1 MPGITFDDDLQQY
14 VCEYKGIL
22 FSWDDEPAEYEEQ
35 IEKLAEV
42 YWNKLDSIARYISA
56 DLEEMYGA
64 HSIEQIKEKLG
75 QPNIDPDRGEIN
87 YLEHTFD
94 EEHIFTLEYM
104 DDDLEE
110 LSYFIVNG

>member
-1 MPGITFDDDLQQY
+1 MPEITFDDDLQQY
-14 VCEYKGIL
+14 VCDYNGIL
-22 FSWDDEPAEYEEQ
+22 FSWDEEPEEYEEL
-35 IEKLAEV
+35 IEKLSKS
-42 YWNKLDSIARYISA
+42 YWDKIDSIARYISA
-56 DLEEMYGA
+56 DLEEMYGT
-64 HSIEQIKEKLG
+64 HSVEQIKEKLG

-104 DDDLEE
+104 DDELEE